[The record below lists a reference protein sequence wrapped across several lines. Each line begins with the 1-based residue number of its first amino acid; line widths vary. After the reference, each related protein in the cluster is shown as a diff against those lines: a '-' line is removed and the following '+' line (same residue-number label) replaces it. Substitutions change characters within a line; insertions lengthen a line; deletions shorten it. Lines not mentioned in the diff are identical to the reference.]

1 MGVLHTYAC
10 CFSYSSHLREPICG
24 RTCCVSPL
32 GAAASAQAPLRLL
45 LLHVSDTSYAL
56 LGAVRLSAAHPARRA
71 KQRRAALGL
80 PVTPQPPGSGRN
92 RRLWPQ
98 PRLHPPHATGRAT
111 GTGNRS
117 GLGPEAR
124 TIIACTHLK
133 SGAQGKMQLQITA
146 KRRSERMLEHP
157 WTRTLYWERVV
168 KGA

>member
-56 LGAVRLSAAHPARRA
+56 LGAVRLSAAHPARQA

-92 RRLWPQ
+92 HQALAAT
-98 PRLHPPHATGRAT
+98 PPPPSARHEQSHRNRKPERSRAGSPYYNSMYT
-111 GTGNRS
+111 FKVGGS
-117 GLGPEAR
+117 GKDAVANHGQEEVRADAGAPLG
-124 TIIACTHLK
+124 
-133 SGAQGKMQLQITA
+133 
-146 KRRSERMLEHP
+146 LEHCIGNE
-157 WTRTLYWERVV
+157 L
-168 KGA
+168 